1 VSDMTRVGVRNP
13 FVAGAQALARRSSN
27 VEPGILTVLVGI
39 AVLWTILSLLNPR
52 FITPTNLGNLVLQT
66 APVATIAMAATL
78 PLLLGEIDLSLGSVS
93 GFTAAIMGLLSVSY
107 GSPAIVAIAAAVIAG
122 LAVGL
127 IQGTILVRVG
137 IPSFIVTLG
146 GLLAWQ
152 GALLAVLDEAGGN
165 INITDPGI
173 TNLTSTYLPTWVAL
187 GLAVTV
193 FVAFIVA
200 RVRQWRRRKA
210 IQLPTRSLGS
220 TLLGAAPLAAA
231 LTVGVAVLLLGQ
243 GVPLVLVLVIALAAA
258 LDYFLRR
265 TATGRH
271 LYAIG
276 SDKEAAR
283 RAGIAVRKVRILA
296 FGLTAAV
303 AAFGG
308 VLAASRLF
316 AVNQSAGQGSLLL
329 LALAGAVVGG
339 VSLFGGVGTVWYALI
354 GSVLIGSIANGM
366 DLLLLPA
373 SVKFMV
379 TGAVLVLAVTVDAL
393 VRGRTAS
400 VPP

>member
-1 VSDMTRVGVRNP
+1 MSAATRVRVRKP
-13 FVAGAQALARRSSN
+13 IVAGPRTLFARAWSG
-27 VEPGILTVLVGI
+27 EPGVVTVLVGI
-39 AVLWTILSLLNPR
+39 AVLWTILTLLNPR
-52 FITPTNLGNLVLQT
+52 FISPNNLGNLVLQT

-93 GFTAAIMGLLSVSY
+93 GFAAAIMGLLSVSY
-107 GSPAIVAIAAAVIAG
+107 GVPAPLAIASALIAG
-122 LAVGL
+122 LVVGVA
-127 IQGTILVRVG
+127 QGTVFVRFGV
-137 IPSFIVTLG
+137 PSFVVTLG

-152 GALLAVLDEAGGN
+152 GALLAVLDHAGGN

-173 TNLTSTYLPTWVAL
+173 TNLTSTYLSTWLAL
-187 GLAVTV
+187 ALTATV
-193 FVAFIVA
+193 FAGLFLA

-210 IQLPTRSLGS
+210 IQLPTRSLRS
-220 TLLGAAPLAAA
+220 TLLRTAAFVGALG
-231 LTVGVAVLLLGQ
+231 VGVAVLLWGQ
-243 GVPLVLVLVIALAAA
+243 GVPLVVVLVLALAAG

-276 SDKEAAR
+276 SDGEAAR
-283 RAGIAVRKVRILA
+283 RAGIAVTRIRILA
-296 FGLTAAV
+296 FGLASSV

-329 LALAGAVVGG
+329 LAIAGAVVGG

-354 GSVLIGSIANGM
+354 GSVLIGSVANGM
-366 DLLLLPA
+366 DLLSLPA
-373 SVKFMV
+373 SARFMV
-379 TGAVLVLAVTVDAL
+379 TGVILVLAVVVDATL
-393 VRGRTAS
+393 RRRMALLRS
-400 VPP
+400 